1 MGDSRQGLA
10 LLWAMGIIFTIA
22 FVIVVYAEMQSN
34 PQLMLSGINSNIN
47 LEGKEN
53 RFGILNSALYAVIT
67 TATSCGAVNAMH
79 DSFTALG
86 EIILMWLIQLS
97 EVVFGGVG
105 SGLFG
110 MLLFVMLV
118 VFLTGLMIGR
128 APEYFG
134 KKIEIQEMKLT
145 TITILITPC
154 LTLLATALALFA
166 EAGRSAI
173 LNPGT
178 HAFSEVLYAFS
189 SAANNNGSAFAGLN
203 RNNLFYN
210 ITLSIVMFLGRFGL
224 IKAVIATAGI
234 MVRKKHQPE
243 NFATLPTHGPLFIGL
258 LILTVFIIGALT
270 FVPALALGPIAEHL
284 QIWHTS

>member
-1 MGDSRQGLA
+1 MGDSQQGLA

-34 PQLMLSGINSNIN
+34 PQLMLSGTNSNIN

-53 RFGILNSALYAVIT
+53 RFGILNSAL
-67 TATSCGAVNAMH
+67 
-79 DSFTALG
+79 
-86 EIILMWLIQLS
+86 
-97 EVVFGGVG
+97 
-105 SGLFG
+105 
-110 MLLFVMLV
+110 
-118 VFLTGLMIGR
+118 
-128 APEYFG
+128 
-134 KKIEIQEMKLT
+134 
-145 TITILITPC
+145 
-154 LTLLATALALFA
+154 FA

-178 HAFSEVLYAFS
+178 HALSEVLYAFS

-203 RNNLFYN
+203 SNNLFYN